1 MIHLQP
7 SETLSLQ
14 HEARPKVCIVGI
26 TIPNLIM
33 ACKFARLSC
42 EVEVVE
48 DDAGKLEMWEAGVM
62 LDGVKVGIGNQ
73 VQLTKAMDVIR
84 A

>member
-1 MIHLQP
+1 
-7 SETLSLQ
+7 
-14 HEARPKVCIVGI
+14 
-26 TIPNLIM
+26 M